1 MSQLVVTIKEGQT
14 LFDLALQ
21 LYGDVSK
28 VYQLIADNPS
38 IESLNTKEIA
48 GLEIKYT
55 VQGNRV
61 TEYFLKENLSITTG
75 YPFEPQSSF
84 LLQENRF
91 YLLQENGFK
100 IIL

>member
-1 MSQLVVTIKEGQT
+1 MIKVVTIKEGQT

-28 VYQLIADNPS
+28 VYQIIADNPTV
-38 IESLNTKEIA
+38 IESVNSKELT

-55 VQGNRV
+55 VQGNKV

-75 YPFEPQSSF
+75 YPFDPQTSF
-84 LLQENRF
+84 ILQENRF
-91 YLLQENGFK
+91 YILQENGFK